1 MNIRGWDSVVLVL
14 YLAGMAAVGWKLA
27 RRQTSTEAYFVA
39 RRSVPHWAMGLSLF
53 ATLISS
59 ITFIAYPG
67 SGFAG
72 NWSELVPGFMVLVV
86 LALVGGV
93 VIPFYREAVGV
104 SAYEYFGQRFGYGA
118 RAYAGL
124 AFIAGHFSK
133 MGFVLY
139 LMALTASSLTGWDL
153 YLLLLLI
160 ALVTLFYT
168 WLGGLEAVIWTDVIQ
183 GLLMWLGAL
192 VVLGL
197 LWWQMPG
204 GLEAAISCAAAANK
218 FRLGSWTFD
227 PADRTSFWVMS
238 LYGFFWYLQKYG
250 ADQTVVQRYL
260 VARSHRE
267 AFPGVAL
274 GALLCLPIW
283 ALFMFLGTLLWSYYQ
298 LGGAPLPAA
307 VLDAQ
312 GQVRA
317 DAVFPHFLATQV
329 PTGLA
334 GLFAAALLGAGMST
348 LSSDLNCL
356 AAVGMQD
363 YYKRL
368 RPQATD
374 AQQLRVGRWLVLGSG
389 LLATGIAMVIAW
401 RGERVLGFY
410 YAVTSIVSGGLAG
423 LFLLA
428 FLSRRANRR
437 GIWLGIGANL
447 VFTAWAVL
455 TSGRDPWLNLGS
467 FNYPWAGVM
476 IGVLGHGIVLG
487 VGYLASWCFPEEP
500 RRGWTV
506 WDWQRLRERAKR
518 PAQDSNPCTL

>member
-1 MNIRGWDSVVLVL
+1 MSTDRWLDSGVVLA
-14 YLAGMAAVGWKLA
+14 YLTAMAAVGWRLA

-39 RRSVPHWAMGLSLF
+39 RRSVPHWAMGLSVF

-67 SGFAG
+67 SGYAG
-72 NWSELVPGFMVLVV
+72 NWSELVPGFMVLIV

-139 LMALTASSLTGWDL
+139 LMALTASSVTGWNL

-160 ALVTLFYT
+160 GLVTLFYT
-168 WLGGLEAVIWTDVIQ
+168 WLGGLEAVIWTDVVQ
-183 GLLMWLGAL
+183 GVLMWLGAL

-197 LWWQMPG
+197 LLEQIPG
-204 GLEAAISCAAAANK
+204 GVSAALAHAAAADK
-218 FRLGSWTFD
+218 FQLGRWNFD

-267 AFPGVAL
+267 AFRGVAL

-283 ALFMFLGTLLWSYYQ
+283 ALFMFLGTLLWSYYE
-298 LGGAPLPAA
+298 LGGAPLPEA
-307 VLDAQ
+307 VKDAQ
-312 GQVRA
+312 GRIKA

-329 PTGLA
+329 PGGLA
-334 GLFAAALLGAGMST
+334 GLFLAALLGAGMST

-356 AAVGMQD
+356 AAVGVQD
-363 YYKRL
+363 YYRRL
-368 RPQATD
+368 RSGASD
-374 AQQLRVGRWLVLGSG
+374 GERLRVGRWLVLGCG
-389 LLATGIAMVIAW
+389 VLATAIAALIAW
-401 RGERVLGFY
+401 RGERVLAFY

-428 FLSRRANRR
+428 FLSRRANGR
-437 GIWLGIGANL
+437 GVWVGIGANL
-447 VFTAWAVL
+447 GFTAWAVL
-455 TSGRDPWLNLGS
+455 TSGQEPWLDLGRY
-467 FNYPWAGVM
+467 NYPWSGVM
-476 IGVLGHGIVLG
+476 IGVIGHGIVLG
-487 VGYLASWCFPEEP
+487 VGYVASLCFPREP
-500 RRGWTV
+500 ARGWTV
-506 WDWQRLRERAKR
+506 WDWRRLRQGRGMEEG
-518 PAQDSNPCTL
+518 PCAQ